1 MVAGDQAAMERWAGL
16 ALAASAILAL
26 IFANSGLSGV
36 YSAILGFPIP
46 VAIGDFAIA
55 KPLRLWVNDGL
66 MAIFFL
72 LVGLEI
78 KREFLAG
85 ELSDWRRAVLPL
97 IAACGGFAVPA
108 LLFVALNSGSPQ
120 NITAWAVPTATDIAF
135 VVGLIAALGRLVPFS
150 LKVFV
155 LAIAII
161 DDLMAVV
168 VIAVF
173 YTAKLSLPMLGLAMV
188 CLAILVAFNRLGV
201 RRIAAYMLVGIVMWA
216 LVLKSGVHAT
226 LAGVAMGFVVPLLMK
241 SAATPLEDLEHGL
254 KPWVSFL
261 IVASGLWRGRALR
274 HRLHDEPLHRL
285 ALLQRSRLAGPHAPG
300 RDRGIARQRD
310 LRRAGAVD
318 RREARAC
325 RPLTLC
331 LEADGT
337 GNARAAEPA
346 IAVRVLR
353 QILLVIFFC
362 EVERPGGRDL
372 GRDVRVSRRLQP
384 SLIRLA
390 RGFRLGELRLAGGE
404 DRRAILR
411 ADIVALP
418 HALRRIVILPEDA
431 QEIGEAHLRGVIDH
445 AHHFR
450 MARAAGASLLVGG
463 VGREATGVT
472 RRRAPDAF
480 ADLPELALG
489 TPEAAHAE
497 HGLLEALGDRAIQW
511 PAKHPMRC
519 GRGNGLRA
527 ARQRLIGARKRHGFA
542 GEEHGNLQKGRG

>member
-16 ALAASAILAL
+16 ALATSAILAL

-36 YSAILGFPIP
+36 YSAILGFPIH

-261 IVASGLWRGRALR
+261 IVPIFAFANAGV
-274 HRLHDEPLHRL
+274 P
-285 ALLQRSRLAGPHAPG
+285 LAGMGLDALF
-300 RDRGIARQRD
+300 A
-310 LRRAGAVD
+310 
-318 RREARAC
+318 
-325 RPLTLC
+325 PLTMGIILGRF
-331 LEADGT
+331 LGKQFGIFGAT
-337 GNARAAEPA
+337 W
-346 IAVRVLR
+346 IAVRAGLSPRPAGSTWLQVYGAAVLCG
-353 QILLVIFFC
+353 IGFTMSLFIGSLSFSD
-362 EVERPGGRDL
+362 PA
-372 GRDVRVSRRLQP
+372 LQD
-384 SLIRLA
+384 RM
-390 RGFRLGELRLAGGE
+390 RLGVIVGSLAS
-404 DRRAILR
+404 AIF
-411 ADIVALP
+411 
-418 HALRRIVILPEDA
+418 
-431 QEIGEAHLRGVIDH
+431 GVLVLWI
-445 AHHFR
+445 
-450 MARAAGASLLVGG
+450 AAK
-463 VGREATGVT
+463 
-472 RRRAPDAF
+472 RAPVG
-480 ADLPELALG
+480 P
-489 TPEAAHAE
+489 
-497 HGLLEALGDRAIQW
+497 
-511 PAKHPMRC
+511 
-519 GRGNGLRA
+519 
-527 ARQRLIGARKRHGFA
+527 
-542 GEEHGNLQKGRG
+542 